1 MRICPRCGREN
12 NNNNK
17 YCDQCGTV
25 LAGME
30 TSKSSRTAFV
40 LLSAV
45 TVILTVLFVSV
56 VVLLV
61 KRTASPPET
70 PSADAATEQKAEEA
84 VDEDEPETTS
94 QELAFPEGALSYN
107 SHHYYI
113 YENDAGNWSEALEKC
128 KERGGYL
135 AVINDE
141 EENEALFE
149 YMVNNGF
156 DAVYFGMTDR
166 ENEGEWKYLYGDESS
181 FTDWGYNSKGVAEPN
196 NADSGEQYAELD
208 IHMNGGH
215 WNDGEFGRQT
225 YTPEG
230 DEYRNKYA
238 YICEWEQ

>member
-12 NNNNK
+12 YNNNK
-17 YCDQCGTV
+17 YCDHCGKLLV
-25 LAGME
+25 EGE
-30 TSKSSRTAFV
+30 TSKSSRKVFI
-40 LLSAV
+40 LLSVV
-45 TVILTVLFVSV
+45 TAILTVLFVSV
-56 VVLLV
+56 VILLI
-61 KRTASPPET
+61 KKPESRHES
-70 PSADAATEQKAEEA
+70 PSADATTEQKAEEV
-84 VDEDEPETTS
+84 VDDGKSETT
-94 QELAFPEGALSYN
+94 QELVFPDGTLSYN
-107 SHHYYI
+107 DHHYYI
-113 YENDAGNWSEALEKC
+113 YNDDAGNWSEALEKC

-141 EENEALFE
+141 EENEALFD

-230 DEYRNKYA
+230 EKYRNKNA
-238 YICEWEQ
+238 YICEWDQ

>member
-1 MRICPRCGREN
+1 
-12 NNNNK
+12 
-17 YCDQCGTV
+17 
-25 LAGME
+25 ME

-56 VVLLV
+56 VILLI
-61 KRTASPPET
+61 KKPESRHES
-70 PSADAATEQKAEEA
+70 PSADATTEQKAEEV
-84 VDEDEPETTS
+84 VDDGKSETT
-94 QELAFPEGALSYN
+94 QELVFPDGTLSYN
-107 SHHYYI
+107 DHHYYI
-113 YENDAGNWSEALEKC
+113 YNDDAGNWSEALEKC

-141 EENEALFE
+141 EENEALFD

-156 DAVYFGMTDR
+156 DG
-166 ENEGEWKYLYGDESS
+166 
-181 FTDWGYNSKGVAEPN
+181 KGVAEPN

>member
-70 PSADAATEQKAEEA
+70 PSADAATEQKTEEA
-84 VDEDEPETTS
+84 ADEGKTETT
-94 QELAFPEGALSYN
+94 QALVFPNGALSYN
-107 SHHYYI
+107 GHHYYI
-113 YENDAGNWSEALEKC
+113 YMMVMPETGPRLSKNVKN
-128 KERGGYL
+128 
-135 AVINDE
+135 E
-141 EENEALFE
+141 E
-149 YMVNNGF
+149 
-156 DAVYFGMTDR
+156 
-166 ENEGEWKYLYGDESS
+166 
-181 FTDWGYNSKGVAEPN
+181 
-196 NADSGEQYAELD
+196 D
-208 IHMNGGH
+208 IWRSLMMKRRMKPYSTI
-215 WNDGEFGRQT
+215 W
-225 YTPEG
+225 
-230 DEYRNKYA
+230 
-238 YICEWEQ
+238 